1 MPIVGSNKNPVMIKG
16 KRKGKKLGSTGR
28 WAKPENKKNYDENW
42 DAIFGKKDTETNLKA
57 K

>member
-1 MPIVGSNKNPVMIKG
+1 MIKG

-28 WAKPENKKNYDENW
+28 WYKPENKKNYDENW